1 MAKQT
6 HSTKQSHI
14 VSQQGKGASFEQHE
28 SYDDSLL
35 PEAVELS
42 KLKELDPNII
52 DWIKSRTE
60 KEQDARLDFNNR
72 KMGLIESS
80 TRKAFAID
88 MSTIIAA
95 FLVLIAGM
103 FFSAYLISQNMK
115 VEGTVFGGVI
125 LIAVVNSFLN
135 FRKNKPTEKKTTNI
149 K

>member
-6 HSTKQSHI
+6 HSTKQSHV
-14 VSQQGKGASFEQHE
+14 VSQQGRGASFEQHE

-35 PEAVELS
+35 PEAIELA
-42 KLKELDPNII
+42 KLKELDPEII
-52 DWIKSRTE
+52 SWIKTRTE
-60 KEQDARLDFNNR
+60 KEQDARLDFNDR

-95 FLVLIAGM
+95 FLVLICGM
-103 FFSAYLISQNMK
+103 FFSAYLISKEMK
-115 VEGTVFGGVI
+115 IEGTVFGGVI

-135 FRKNKPTEKKTTNI
+135 FRKNKPTETKKASI